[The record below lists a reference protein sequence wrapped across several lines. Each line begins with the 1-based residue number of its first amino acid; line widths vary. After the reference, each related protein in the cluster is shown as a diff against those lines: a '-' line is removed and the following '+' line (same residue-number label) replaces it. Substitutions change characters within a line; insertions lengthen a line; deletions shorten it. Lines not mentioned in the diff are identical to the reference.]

1 MLQNFT
7 PGMMQHELEDA
18 AEHWGLL
25 AAVGTLLI
33 IMGFVAMVTPVIAT
47 ATAIFLLGFILVV
60 GGLAAMIGG
69 IRQRKSGGLAFYL
82 LMGVLSLIAGV
93 IIVRNPAESVLTITL
108 LIAVW
113 LIVSGIFQIVSAF
126 MQKQGRGWN
135 LFGGIV
141 AILLGIMLWNNFPT
155 SALWFLGLAVGIE
168 MIFMGWGWLA
178 VGLAA
183 KKVGEGTPAAAA

>member
-1 MLQNFT
+1 MQYLT

-18 AEHWGLL
+18 ADHWGLL

-47 ATAIFLLGFILVV
+47 GAAIYLLGFIMVV
-60 GGLAAMIGG
+60 GGLAAIIGG

-93 IIVRNPAESVLTITL
+93 LIVRNPLESIATITL

-113 LIVSGIFQIVSAF
+113 LFVSGIFRIVAGF
-126 MQKQGRGWN
+126 LQKEGRGWN
-135 LFGGIV
+135 IFGGIV
-141 AILLGIMLWNNFPT
+141 AMLLGAMLWTHFPT

-178 VGLAA
+178 AGLAA
-183 KKVGEGTPAAAA
+183 KKVREGAPATSA

>member
-1 MLQNFT
+1 MQNFT
-7 PGMMQHELEDA
+7 PGMTQPELAEA
-18 AEHWGLL
+18 ADHWGLF

-33 IMGFVAMVTPVIAT
+33 IMGFAAMVTPVIAT
-47 ATAIFLLGFILVV
+47 GAAIYLLGFILVV
-60 GGLAAMIGG
+60 GGLAAIIGG

-82 LMGVLSLIAGV
+82 LMGVLALIAGL
-93 IIVRNPAESVLTITL
+93 IIVRNPLESIATITL

-113 LIVSGIFQIVSAF
+113 LFVSGIFQIVSGF
-126 MQKQGRGWN
+126 LQKEGRGWN
-135 LFGGIV
+135 IFGGIV
-141 AILLGIMLWNNFPT
+141 AMLLGAMLWNNFPT

-183 KKVGEGTPAAAA
+183 KRLREATPA